1 CLCFVATA
9 ARAAEAPKDTEQKYL
24 RFVEDNDGG
33 GRLETAIVTYRNAA
47 GVTVHLVSAVHVADH
62 KYYADLNKTFA
73 KYDALLYE
81 MVKPK
86 GMAPPGPGVQSD
98 SPISFVQRLLKDVL
112 ELDFQLDAIDY
123 RAPNFVHADL
133 DAETFAQLQSERGE
147 SMFSLMLRT
156 ILTEMSKPQQPVEE
170 ISLTEVLVALT
181 SPDRARH
188 FKLILGRQFE
198 DIESKVAGLEGPG
211 GSVLVTERNK
221 AAIRVLKE
229 TIDQGKKNVGIF
241 YGGAHMTGLAQQLK
255 EMGFTRVDT
264 EWRVAWD
271 MTPQEGDVVVKVVKK
286 KSETQ
291 PSR

>member
-1 CLCFVATA
+1 
-9 ARAAEAPKDTEQKYL
+9 
-24 RFVEDNDGG
+24 
-33 GRLETAIVTYRNAA
+33 
-47 GVTVHLVSAVHVADH
+47 
-62 KYYADLNKTFA
+62 
-73 KYDALLYE
+73 
-81 MVKPK
+81 
-86 GMAPPGPGVQSD
+86 
-98 SPISFVQRLLKDVL
+98 
-112 ELDFQLDAIDY
+112 
-123 RAPNFVHADL
+123 
-133 DAETFAQLQSERGE
+133 
-147 SMFSLMLRT
+147 
-156 ILTEMSKPQQPVEE
+156 VEE

-229 TIDQGKKNVGIF
+229 TIDQGKKNIGIF

-255 EMGFTRVDT
+255 EMGFNRVDT

-271 MTPQEGDVVVKVVKK
+271 MTAKEGDVVVKVVKK
-286 KSETQ
+286 KPETQ